1 VVLVLANGLSAW
13 AAHLAAAV
21 GGLVFGFSPAIRGQS
36 NHPHVSFAFLVP
48 LMLLAVDEILVR
60 QRRPPWVVGPLLGLM
75 AGCQLLIGEEL
86 LAATVLFGILLL
98 LVLVANN
105 PKALL
110 DRRRVVHALVAF
122 ALAAAVGGAIAAKPL
137 TVQFAGPQRVEGD
150 ITKRILGHDLLGF
163 VVPGSA
169 QLLSS
174 RRSAAQV
181 REFVGGNAA
190 YLGGPLLLVLLVVVV
205 RYWRRP
211 VVRVAAVM
219 LLLAAALS
227 MGPYL
232 HVSGRATTIEL
243 PWAPFDRL
251 PVIDNLIPSRLAM
264 YTALFAGLLLAL
276 YLDAVWRGG
285 GWRRLAAAGVAVAT
299 LVPLLPARPVP
310 ALEVDTP
317 PFFRSSVRR
326 LP

>member
-1 VVLVLANGLSAW
+1 
-13 AAHLAAAV
+13 
-21 GGLVFGFSPAIRGQS
+21 
-36 NHPHVSFAFLVP
+36 
-48 LMLLAVDEILVR
+48 M
-60 QRRPPWVVGPLLGLM
+60 
-75 AGCQLLIGEEL
+75 
-86 LAATVLFGILLL
+86 
-98 LVLVANN
+98 LVANN

-205 RYWRRP
+205 RY
-211 VVRVAAVM
+211 
-219 LLLAAALS
+219 
-227 MGPYL
+227 
-232 HVSGRATTIEL
+232 
-243 PWAPFDRL
+243 
-251 PVIDNLIPSRLAM
+251 
-264 YTALFAGLLLAL
+264 
-276 YLDAVWRGG
+276 
-285 GWRRLAAAGVAVAT
+285 
-299 LVPLLPARPVP
+299 
-310 ALEVDTP
+310 
-317 PFFRSSVRR
+317 
-326 LP
+326 